1 MAWRLPSHQQPG
13 PSVGGRGVLFTDPHL
28 HTGTKVH
35 SNQRKGT
42 LRHPHVP
49 FPGRTVRKHAAWEVF
64 PTWTLV
70 LVRGLCFSCESV
82 PRVKAPWLPG
92 LCRGSEC
99 ACSVCNLGV
108 LIPQRVC
115 PSDTRVWSA
124 PHFCCPSACLDPI
137 ERVQGQLSANRAPA
151 PRTRC
156 VSVCNS

>member
-1 MAWRLPSHQQPG
+1 MGAQTAWRLPSHQQPG
-13 PSVGGRGVLFTDPHL
+13 PSVGGRRVLFTDSHL

-42 LRHPHVP
+42 LRHPRVP
-49 FPGRTVRKHAAWEVF
+49 FPGRNVRKHAAWEVF
-64 PTWTLV
+64 PAWTLV

-108 LIPQRVC
+108 LIPRRVVRASLLLPVRLSGPDREGSGSVKRKPC
-115 PSDTRVWSA
+115 PSTTD
-124 PHFCCPSACLDPI
+124 LDS
-137 ERVQGQLSANRAPA
+137 L
-151 PRTRC
+151 C
-156 VSVCNS
+156 